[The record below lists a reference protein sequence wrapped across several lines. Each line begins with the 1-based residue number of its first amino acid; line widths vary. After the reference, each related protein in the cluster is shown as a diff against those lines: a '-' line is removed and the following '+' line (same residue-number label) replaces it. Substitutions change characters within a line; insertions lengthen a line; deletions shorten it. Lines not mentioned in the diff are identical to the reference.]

1 MSTPLQRIRVRK
13 YRGFRDETTLELRRV
28 TLLFGW
34 NNGGKSALARLLP
47 LVAESL
53 GGSGP
58 RALPPGFNLD
68 SPVLRGAGFRQLVW
82 SGPPDNESH
91 VLEVGLEG
99 TDLGVHFAMGWSTD
113 WALPVI
119 ERFAATHGTSSLDV
133 EWVRRRDE
141 RHSLARSYGAVESHL
156 QLAFDGLLARS
167 PTPPFA
173 WLEGM
178 NAALIGMMR
187 NVSWL
192 GSVRVGP
199 TREFRVDV
207 SPGYLRDDGS
217 KADLLVFADDALL
230 ERVSSFY
237 ERLTGLALRRV
248 TFDEHRAAL
257 SLGRGSF
264 SVDFPDTGEGLQQ
277 LFAVIVGL
285 EQLRDGAAGHLV
297 VEEPDSH
304 LHPEAQEQLAA
315 RVAEIVSTNPNARV
329 LLETHSE
336 VLLTSIQAEV
346 AAGRLAPDDV
356 ACYWVEQDGEGVS
369 RALLVELDEEGRFLG
384 NEFLAG
390 FHQLGDLRRRLLA
403 ERKGREHR
411 AR

>member
-1 MSTPLQRIRVRK
+1 MSSPLQRIRVRK

-34 NNGGKSALARLLP
+34 NNGGKSALARILP

-82 SGPPDNESH
+82 SGPPDNENH
-91 VLEVGLEG
+91 VLEVELASAE
-99 TDLGVHFAMGWSTD
+99 LQLHVAIGWSTD
-113 WALPVI
+113 WRVPVI
-119 ERFAATHGTSSLDV
+119 ERFSATHGTSRLDA
-133 EWVRRRDE
+133 EWAPRRDE
-141 RHSLARSYGAVESHL
+141 RDSPMRSYDTGGAIVP
-156 QLAFDGLLARS
+156 LAFDGLLASSRS
-167 PTPPFA
+167 QLLA
-173 WLEGM
+173 WLNSM
-178 NAALIGMMR
+178 NAALVEMMR

-207 SPGYLRDDGS
+207 SPGYLHDDGS

-257 SLGRGSF
+257 SLGRGNF

-315 RVAEIVSTNPNARV
+315 RVAEVVSANPNARV

-336 VLLTSIQAEV
+336 VLLTAIQAEV
-346 AAGRLAPDDV
+346 AAGRLTPADV
-356 ACYWVEQDGEGVS
+356 ACYWVEQDGDGVS
-369 RALLVELDEEGRFLG
+369 RASLVELDDEGRFLG

-403 ERKGREHR
+403 ERKGRHR